1 MSFLTRVPREA
12 RFCERRARS
21 ISLAVAIAL
30 VPATTML
37 PARVA
42 HAQKAPPG
50 PSKKELE
57 GARKAFMDGLDLE
70 KAEKWTEARGKF
82 EEVAKVRMTPEV
94 RFHIA
99 LCEEHEGLL
108 LEALRDFETAES
120 DAKAEGKQAVMAEAP
135 QHAAAIKPRI
145 PKVKVKAPD
154 DVDGMTLTLDGMPI
168 DPKNSDELPIN
179 PGSHKVEASAEGHE
193 PFMHEFKLGEGESRT
208 VIVKLP
214 PIGEE
219 KPEKPEAE
227 PEPEPEKPETELKR
241 KTPTLAYVAMGVGVA
256 SLIGAGVFYG
266 MRKGVENDLSGACQD
281 LRCPPEKQDAIN
293 SGKTYTLLTNVFAI
307 VGIAGVGTGVYLFL
321 SAPKEEVPK
330 EKEKVKRP
338 DDKPIASLRLVPGA
352 PGADVGGFALVGAF

>member
-1 MSFLTRVPREA
+1 MSRLRDA
-12 RFCERRARS
+12 RLRS
-21 ISLAVAIAL
+21 LVSLVVAITV

-37 PARVA
+37 PMRLA
-42 HAQKAPPG
+42 HAQKPATA

-57 GARKAFMDGLDLE
+57 AARKNFMDGLDLE
-70 KAEKWTEARGKF
+70 KAEQWTEARGRF

-120 DAKAEGKQAVMAEAP
+120 DAKAEGKTAVMAEAP
-135 QHAAAIKPRI
+135 QHANAIKPRI

-154 DVDGMTLTLDGMPI
+154 DVEAMTLTLDGMPI

-179 PGSHKVEASAEGHE
+179 PGPHKIEASAEGHV
-193 PFMHEFKLGEGESRT
+193 PFVHEFKLTEGESKT
-208 VIVKLP
+208 VTVKLP

-219 KPEKPEAE
+219 KVEKEE
-227 PEPEPEKPETELKR
+227 PEPGPEPEKPDVELRR
-241 KTPTLAYVAMGVGVA
+241 KTPVLAYVVTGVGVA

-266 MRKGVENDLSGACQD
+266 LRKGAENDLASSCED
-281 LRCPPEKQDAIN
+281 LRCKPEQQGTID

-307 VGIAGVGTGVYLFL
+307 IGIVGVGTGVYLFL
-321 SAPKEEVPK
+321 SAPKEEVAK
-330 EKEKVKRP
+330 EKEKEKETT
-338 DDKPIASLRLVPGA
+338 SLRLVPGA